1 MPMLIIY
8 TIGSVG
14 IAPLFHM
21 ANITPEAMGNDKV
34 DLMLHSCGEK
44 RVEITMDMLRK
55 SYMTLDS
62 GNDGNDDVS
71 LVALGNP
78 HLRYV
83 QLITNVLLFEII
95 NTISVLT

>member
-1 MPMLIIY
+1 MQCRYLLYSIF
-8 TIGSVG
+8 SVG

-34 DLMLHSCGEK
+34 DSMLHSCGEK
-44 RVEITMDMLRK
+44 RVELTMDMLRK

-83 QLITNVLLFEII
+83 QLITKVLLFEII
-95 NTISVLT
+95 LFRY

>member
-1 MPMLIIY
+1 
-8 TIGSVG
+8 
-14 IAPLFHM
+14 M
-21 ANITPEAMGNDKV
+21 ANITPEAMGDDRVNS
-34 DLMLHSCGEK
+34 MLHSCGDK
-44 RVEITMDMLRK
+44 RVEVTMDMLRK

-83 QLITNVLLFEII
+83 FPMHSNALSFGRII
-95 NTISVLT
+95 VY

>member
-14 IAPLFHM
+14 TAPLFHM

-44 RVEITMDMLRK
+44 RVDITMDMLRK

-83 QLITNVLLFEII
+83 QLITKVLLFEII
-95 NTISVLT
+95 LFRY